1 MKLIFRLLLLE
12 TLVFLGFVL
21 NAQPPAEAPALAP
34 ETIKSGYAPTED
46 DNFLLWEIKGKSL
59 ATPSYLYGTIHL
71 IPEEDY
77 FLNDETQKAFDSS
90 QKIAFEIDTEDM
102 MNPASMMGLMSKMYM
117 NDGLTIADLLS
128 EEDYTMVSEYFEEM
142 GLPMMFMG
150 RIKPMFLSILAG
162 QDTENMKP
170 GEGGGMG
177 MMMGE
182 GMKSYELELTD
193 RAKQAKKPIVGLE
206 TAEFQMS
213 LFDSIPYDAQAT
225 MLVDAI
231 KNDTNAAEGEDMLTE
246 LVNMYKQQNIV
257 AMVDMMSEEDAGIS
271 GFEDLLLLQRNRNWI
286 PVMEELM
293 AKEKVFF
300 AVGAG
305 HLAGEEGVIAL
316 LRKAGYEVQPIK
328 PL

>member
-21 NAQPPAEAPALAP
+21 NAQPPAEAPIA
-34 ETIKSGYAPTED
+34 EVVKSGYAPTQT
-46 DNFLLWEIKGKSL
+46 DNYLLWEIKGKDL
-59 ATPSYLYGTIHL
+59 QQTSYLFGTIHL
-71 IPEEDY
+71 IPEGD
-77 FLNDETQKAFDSS
+77 FLLRDEVQKAFSTS
-90 QKIAFEIDTEDM
+90 TRVAFEIDTEDM

-117 NDGLTIADLLS
+117 NDELTLADLLD
-128 EEDYTMVSEYFEEM
+128 EDDYTLVSTHFEEM

-162 QDTENMKP
+162 QDMEDMKP
-170 GEGGGMG
+170 GEGGGMS

-182 GMKSYELELTD
+182 GMKSYELELTEL
-193 RAKQAKKPIVGLE
+193 AKDQEKPIVGLE

-213 LFDSIPYDAQAT
+213 LFDSIPYDAQAK

-231 KNDTNAAEGEDMLTE
+231 KTEADAAEGDEMLTKMVE
-246 LVNMYKQQNIV
+246 MYKQQDIV
-257 AMVDMMSEEDAGIS
+257 GMVNMMKEEEAGLA

-286 PVMEELM
+286 PVMDGLM
-293 AKEKVFF
+293 SQESVFF

-316 LRKAGYEVQPIK
+316 LRKEGYELTPIK
-328 PL
+328 EL

>member
-21 NAQPPAEAPALAP
+21 NAQPPATVVAP
-34 ETIKSGYAPTED
+34 EAVKSGYAPTLA
-46 DNFLLWEIKGKSL
+46 DNYLLWEITGKDIKQ
-59 ATPSYLYGTIHL
+59 PSYLFGTIHL

-77 FLNDETQKAFDSS
+77 LLSDEVKKAFSS
-90 QKIAFEIDTEDM
+90 SKRVAFEIDTEDM

-117 NDGLTIADLLS
+117 NDGLTLSDLLE
-128 EEDYTMVSEYFEEM
+128 EEDYTLVSNHFEKM
-142 GLPMMFMG
+142 GLPMVFMG

-162 QDTENMKP
+162 QDTEGMKP
-170 GEGGGMG
+170 SEGSGMG

-182 GMKSYELELTD
+182 GMKSYELELTE
-193 RAKQAKKPIVGLE
+193 RAKNEEKPIVGLE

-213 LFDSIPYDAQAT
+213 LFDSIPYDAQAK
-225 MLVDAI
+225 MLLDAI
-231 KNDTNAAEGEDMLTE
+231 KTEADAAEGDEMLGKM
-246 LVNMYKQQNIV
+246 VKMYKQQNIV
-257 AMVDMMSEEDAGIS
+257 GMVEMMKEEESGIG

-286 PVMEELM
+286 PVMEGLM
-293 AKEKVFF
+293 SQEAVFF

-316 LRKAGYEVQPIK
+316 LRKAGYQLNPVEA
-328 PL
+328 L